1 MPREACTRPAKKV
14 EVKASCR
21 NSSGS
26 AEGLTASRSIDPI
39 TSDAIDT
46 GPTAR
51 SRELPSTAYTM
62 GGTKLESAAH
72 AKGMRT
78 ARSFLKI
85 TETKIIIQQVII
97 LADEISC

>member
-1 MPREACTRPAKKV
+1 M
-14 EVKASCR
+14 
-21 NSSGS
+21 
-26 AEGLTASRSIDPI
+26 DPI

-72 AKGMRT
+72 AKGAMRT